1 VIRTFYKR
9 LASGAAVSV
18 AALLAVGCERNQDQ
32 AGWWQGEQ
40 QRIELSQQL
49 QLKKFRYEKAYS
61 HDFKQLEKLRHST
74 TEAAASLKSLHRQRA
89 ALTEQTQSLEGQWA
103 SFREATIRDQ
113 RQSAMRKTFANL
125 TSASGRTFVD
135 VSVVSIDDSGV
146 TIRHVDG
153 SARLRFADLTSE
165 QRVFFGLEAD
175 LALAAEQ
182 QESREAAEYER
193 WVEARMVVIDE
204 KKLKDAESA
213 RREDLEI
220 RRQRSQ
226 AAAQL
231 AANSSVRPL
240 ARPATNVGSRSWS
253 YSSNYSN
260 YRVRRPTYRY
270 VYYNNTPTYGW
281 QPSSANICSGRVTTP
296 YVYPPPVVHKHQSF
310 ADTTIPSIP

>member
-1 VIRTFYKR
+1 M
-9 LASGAAVSV
+9 
-18 AALLAVGCERNQDQ
+18 AALLAVGCGRNQDR
-32 AGWWQGEQ
+32 ADWWQGEQ

-49 QLKKFRYEKAYS
+49 ELKKYRFEQAHSR
-61 HDFKQLEKLRHST
+61 DFKQLEKLRCST
-74 TEAAASLKSLHRQRA
+74 TEAAASLKSLRQQR
-89 ALTEQTQSLEGQWA
+89 LTLGDQIESLEGQWA
-103 SFREATIRDQ
+103 GFREATIRDQ
-113 RQSAMRKTFANL
+113 RQSAMRKTFDKL

-153 SARLRFADLTSE
+153 SARLRFADLDAG

-182 QESREAAEYER
+182 QETRDVADYER

-220 RRQRSQ
+220 RRLRSQ

-240 ARPATNVGSRSWS
+240 AQPATSVGNRSWS
-253 YSSNYSN
+253 YSSAYSN

-270 VYYNNTPTYGW
+270 VYYNNTPTYRC
-281 QPSSANICSGRVTTP
+281 QPFSANICSGQMTTP
-296 YVYPPPVVHKHQSF
+296 YIYTPPVMHRHQSF
-310 ADTTIPSIP
+310 ADTTVPSIP

>member
-1 VIRTFYKR
+1 MNPQSHNQFASSATVI
-9 LASGAAVSV
+9 V
-18 AALLAVGCERNQDQ
+18 AALLAVGCGRNQEL

-49 QLKKFRYEKAYS
+49 ELKKYRFEQAHSR
-61 HDFKQLEKLRHST
+61 DFKQLEKLRHST
-74 TEAAASLKSLHRQRA
+74 TEAAASLKSLRQQRL
-89 ALTEQTQSLEGQWA
+89 ALGDQIESLEGQWA
-103 SFREATIRDQ
+103 GFREATIRDQ
-113 RQSAMRKTFANL
+113 RQSAMRKTFATF
-125 TSASGRTFVD
+125 TSASGRTFVE

-175 LALAAEQ
+175 LALAAE
-182 QESREAAEYER
+182 EKETRDAADYER

-213 RREDLEI
+213 RREDLEN
-220 RRQRSQ
+220 RRLRSQ

-240 ARPATNVGSRSWS
+240 ARPATSVGNRSWS
-253 YSSNYSN
+253 YSSAYSN
-260 YRVRRPTYRY
+260 YRVRRSAYRY
-270 VYYNNTPTYGW
+270 VYYNNTPAYGC
-281 QPSSANICSGRVTTP
+281 QPFSANIYPGRVTTP
-296 YVYPPPVVHKHQSF
+296 YVCPSPVGHKHQSF